1 MGKKGEFKRIAV
13 LAIMM
18 FFGMRIVG
26 AYAVL
31 PTMDQ
36 SKESEHAESQST
48 ETHEN
53 KAEDDKNENKK
64 QEAKNT
70 GYGPFNSGDLFMD
83 MVETAAGVISGDR
96 FGKNY
101 NQMLEKY
108 AGELLKSQQLKSK
121 KKKEELERQQEM
133 REKLREEEKEKEK
146 AMEEIQAERAAKP
159 KKKWYNW
166 YKSSSK

>member
-18 FFGMRIVG
+18 FFGMKIVG

-70 GYGPFNSGDLFMD
+70 GYGPFSTGDLFMD
-83 MVETAAGVISGDR
+83 IISGDR

-101 NQMLEKY
+101 QQMLEKY
-108 AGELLKSQQLKSK
+108 AGELLKSQQIKSK

-133 REKLREEEKEKEK
+133 RDKLREEEKEKEK
-146 AMEEIQAERAAKP
+146 AEKEIKSEREAKP

-166 YKSSSK
+166 YKSSKK